1 VAAVLGGRE
10 SVAAWEELVV
20 RARGDL
26 DAGRLDA
33 AALGLHAALR
43 ALAASGA
50 DVGAA
55 VDSTATAEREVLAG
69 RAPDPSALA
78 EALQVAEA
86 AIRRRARN

>member
-1 VAAVLGGRE
+1 VLGGRE

-26 DAGRLDA
+26 DAGRLGA

-55 VDSTATAEREVLAG
+55 AEAAAAGEREVLAG
-69 RAPDPSALA
+69 REPDRAGI
-78 EALQVAEA
+78 EA
-86 AIRRRARN
+86 ALRDAEREIRSRARG